1 MGTLRDML
9 LTPAC
14 RPQQWGALS
23 VPGHAGIR
31 VHWVP
36 LGLACCS
43 VEIES
48 AVINGLLVPEND
60 DAPATGTVDITVVV
74 VAGTVTDVLAPGV
87 VDAVRRAAEAG
98 PVRVLSFGACA
109 DSGGPY
115 WDAPTVT
122 KGIDQLLPVAS
133 YVPGCPPRPDALV
146 SAIVELAS
154 RATDVA

>member
-1 MGTLRDML
+1 MGTLQDML
-9 LTPAC
+9 LTPAR

-23 VPGHAGIR
+23 VPGHRGIR

-48 AVINGLLVPEND
+48 AVINGMLVPENAD
-60 DAPATGTVDITVVV
+60 TPTTCTVVV

-87 VDAVRRAAEAG
+87 VDAVHRAAEAG

-154 RATDVA
+154 RVTDKE

>member
-1 MGTLRDML
+1 ML
-9 LTPAC
+9 LTPA
-14 RPQQWGALS
+14 RHPQQSAALS
-23 VPGHAGIR
+23 VPGHPGLR

-43 VEIES
+43 LEIES
-48 AVINGLLVPEND
+48 AVITGLLVPESD
-60 DAPATGTVDITVVV
+60 DAPTTRAIDVVVVV

-87 VDAVRRAAEAG
+87 VDVVRRAAEAG

-146 SAIVELAS
+146 AAIIDLAM
-154 RATDVA
+154 RDGDET